1 VVRVGCKWLPACLE
15 PCALVVGGYL
25 CTLEL
30 VPWSLYLGA
39 CALVVRVGCKWLP
52 AYLEPCALLV
62 AAGWLLV
69 ACLGA
74 CALLGAGWKWL
85 PA

>member
-1 VVRVGCKWLPACLE
+1 V
-15 PCALVVGGYL
+15 LVVSGYL
-25 CTLEL
+25 HALNLVPWWLAVTC